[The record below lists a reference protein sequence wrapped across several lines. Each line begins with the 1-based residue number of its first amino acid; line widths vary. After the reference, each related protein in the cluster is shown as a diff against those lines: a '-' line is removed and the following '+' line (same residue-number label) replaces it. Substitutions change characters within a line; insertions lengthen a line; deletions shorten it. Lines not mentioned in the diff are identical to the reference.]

1 MPQKPRLGAGA
12 GRLGSLKAMT
22 SPSPASSGNDWPADV
37 AARIDSLVGAVRD
50 KTTVPATTAARV
62 VVYGLF
68 LGVVG
73 AALGILLV
81 IALVRLLDVYL
92 PFHPLARRVWV
103 VDAGASAI
111 FLAGGAFMWRKR
123 RPRRA

>member
-1 MPQKPRLGAGA
+1 
-12 GRLGSLKAMT
+12 MT
-22 SPSPASSGNDWPADV
+22 SPSPASPGNDWPTDV

-62 VVYGLF
+62 VVYGLL
-68 LGVVG
+68 LGVLG
-73 AALGILLV
+73 AALGLLLV

-92 PFHPLARRVWV
+92 PFHPVGRRVWV

-111 FLAGGAFMWRKR
+111 FLAGGAFMWRRR
-123 RPRRA
+123 RPRSA

>member
-1 MPQKPRLGAGA
+1 
-12 GRLGSLKAMT
+12 MT
-22 SPSPASSGNDWPADV
+22 SPSPASPGNDWPADV
-37 AARIDSLVGAVRD
+37 AARIDSLVGTVRD

-62 VVYGLF
+62 VVYGLL
-68 LGVVG
+68 LGVLG
-73 AALGILLV
+73 SALGILLV

-92 PFHPLARRVWV
+92 PFHPVGRRVWV

-111 FLAGGAFMWRKR
+111 FLAGGAFMWRRR

>member
-1 MPQKPRLGAGA
+1 V
-12 GRLGSLKAMT
+12 T
-22 SPSPASSGNDWPADV
+22 
-37 AARIDSLVGAVRD
+37 ARIGSAVGTVRD

-62 VVYGLF
+62 VVYGLV
-68 LGVVG
+68 LGVAA
-73 AALGILLV
+73 AALGLLIV

-92 PFHPLARRVWV
+92 PFHPVGRRVWV

-111 FLAGGAFMWRKR
+111 FLLGGAFMWRRR

>member
-1 MPQKPRLGAGA
+1 
-12 GRLGSLKAMT
+12 MT
-22 SPSPASSGNDWPADV
+22 SPSPASPGNDWPAEV
-37 AARIDSLVGAVRD
+37 AARIDSVVGAVRD

-62 VVYGLF
+62 VVYGLL
-68 LGVVG
+68 LGVLG

-92 PFHPLARRVWV
+92 PFHPVGRRVWV
-103 VDAGASAI
+103 VDAAASAI
-111 FLAGGAFMWRKR
+111 FLGGGAFLWRRR